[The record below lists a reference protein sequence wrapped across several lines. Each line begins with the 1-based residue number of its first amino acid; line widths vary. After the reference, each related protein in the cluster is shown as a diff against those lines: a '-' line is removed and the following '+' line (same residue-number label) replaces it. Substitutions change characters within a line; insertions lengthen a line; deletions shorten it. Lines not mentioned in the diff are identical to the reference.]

1 MSENDI
7 HADDSLTNTQVQDNT
22 PETAEEREHRLRKA
36 KRRRRLFTILPPILL
51 VLGILVLLYPVIST
65 YQNNVEQQRIAK
77 AFSAEQTNVGR
88 DVVKD
93 ELARADEYNR
103 QAAEAPILDPWLES
117 QRPNTPQYSD
127 YLSQLNVN
135 PVMATV
141 KVPKADISLPVY
153 HGTETSTLEKG
164 VGHLFGTALPV
175 GGEGTHT
182 VLTGHSGLGSAT
194 MFDHLNRVELGDV
207 FYIEVLGRH
216 LKYKVTDIR
225 TVLPNETETLNKV
238 AGKDLATLI
247 TCTPYGINT
256 HRLLVTG
263 ERVPMDD
270 AQVAEES
277 ANVEPAV
284 VQTWMIAVVVGIII
298 VLITTAVLWFLAHKN
313 RKKREAAQLAVV
325 ESGALAAEG
334 TQAADESEAQLI
346 GAEGDTAQGLES
358 GNDRTTDASEARE

>member
-1 MSENDI
+1 MSENEI
-7 HADDSLTNTQVQDNT
+7 HADDSLSNTQVQEA
-22 PETAEEREHRLRKA
+22 PETVGERDQRILKVQRHH
-36 KRRRRLFTILPPILL
+36 RLFTILPPVLL
-51 VLGILVLLYPVIST
+51 VLGILVLLYPVIAT
-65 YQNNVEQQRIAK
+65 YQNNLEQQRIAK
-77 AFSAEQTNVGR
+77 AFSAEQTNLGP
-88 DVVKD
+88 DVLKD

-117 QRPNTPQYSD
+117 QRPNTPQYSN
-127 YLSQLNVN
+127 YLSQLDVN

-141 KVPKADISLPVY
+141 KVPSADISLPIY

-194 MFDHLNRVELGDV
+194 MFDHLNRVKVGDV

-225 TVLPNETETLNKV
+225 TVLPNETESLNKV

-270 AQVAEES
+270 QQVAAES
-277 ANVEPAV
+277 AKVEPAV
-284 VQTWMIAVVVGIII
+284 VQTWMIAVVVGIIA
-298 VLITTAVLWFLAHKN
+298 VLIATAVLWGFARKN
-313 RKKREAAQLAVV
+313 RKKREAEAA
-325 ESGALAAEG
+325 AAAE
-334 TQAADESEAQLI
+334 TSA
-346 GAEGDTAQGLES
+346 
-358 GNDRTTDASEARE
+358 ASENGEETEINTPQR

>member
-1 MSENDI
+1 MSENEI
-7 HADDSLTNTQVQDNT
+7 HADDSLSSTQVQEA
-22 PETAEEREHRLRKA
+22 PETVGERDQRIRKA
-36 KRRRRLFTILPPILL
+36 QRRRRLFTILPPVLL
-51 VLGILVLLYPVIST
+51 VLGILVLLYPVIAT
-65 YQNNVEQQRIAK
+65 YQNNLEQQRIAK
-77 AFSAEQTNVGR
+77 AFSAEQTNLGP
-88 DVVKD
+88 DVLKD

-117 QRPNTPQYSD
+117 QRPNTPQYSN
-127 YLSQLNVN
+127 YLSQLDVN

-141 KVPKADISLPVY
+141 KVPSADISLPIY

-194 MFDHLNRVELGDV
+194 MFDHLNRVKVGDV

-225 TVLPNETETLNKV
+225 TVLPNETESLNKV

-270 AQVAEES
+270 QQVAAES
-277 ANVEPAV
+277 AKVEPAV
-284 VQTWMIAVVVGIII
+284 VQTWMIAVVVGIIA
-298 VLITTAVLWFLAHKN
+298 VLIATAVLWGFARKN
-313 RKKREAAQLAVV
+313 RKKREAEA
-325 ESGALAAEG
+325 GAAAE
-334 TQAADESEAQLI
+334 AFA
-346 GAEGDTAQGLES
+346 
-358 GNDRTTDASEARE
+358 ASENGEETAINTPQR

>member
-1 MSENDI
+1 MSENEI
-7 HADDSLTNTQVQDNT
+7 HADDSLSSTQVQEET
-22 PETAEEREHRLRKA
+22 PETAEERDQRIRKA
-36 KRRRRLFTILPPILL
+36 QRRRRLFTILPPVLL
-51 VLGILVLLYPVIST
+51 VLGILVLLYPVIAT
-65 YQNNVEQQRIAK
+65 YQNNLEQQRIAK
-77 AFSAEQTNVGR
+77 AFSAEQTNLGP
-88 DVVKD
+88 DVLKD

-117 QRPNTPQYSD
+117 QRPNTPQYSN
-127 YLSQLNVN
+127 YLSQLDVN

-141 KVPKADISLPVY
+141 KVPSADISLPIY

-313 RKKREAAQLAVV
+313 RKKREAAQLAAA

-346 GAEGDTAQGLES
+346 GAEGDTAHDLES
-358 GNDRTTDASEARE
+358 GNDPNIDASEARE

>member
-1 MSENDI
+1 MSENEI
-7 HADDSLTNTQVQDNT
+7 HADDSLSSTQVQEA
-22 PETAEEREHRLRKA
+22 PETVGERDQRIRKA
-36 KRRRRLFTILPPILL
+36 QRRRRLFTILPPVLL
-51 VLGILVLLYPVIST
+51 VLGILVLLYPVIAT
-65 YQNNVEQQRIAK
+65 YQNNLEQQRIAK
-77 AFSAEQTNVGR
+77 AFSAEQTNLGP
-88 DVVKD
+88 DVLKD

-117 QRPNTPQYSD
+117 QRPNTPQYSN
-127 YLSQLNVN
+127 YLSQLDVN

-141 KVPKADISLPVY
+141 KVPSADISLPIY

-194 MFDHLNRVELGDV
+194 MFDHLNRVKVGDV

-225 TVLPNETETLNKV
+225 TVLPNETESLNKV

-270 AQVAEES
+270 QQVAAES
-277 ANVEPAV
+277 AKVEPAV
-284 VQTWMIAVVVGIII
+284 VQTWMIAVVVGIIA
-298 VLITTAVLWFLAHKN
+298 VLIATAVLRGFARKN
-313 RKKREAAQLAVV
+313 RKKREAEAA
-325 ESGALAAEG
+325 AAAEVS
-334 TQAADESEAQLI
+334 A
-346 GAEGDTAQGLES
+346 
-358 GNDRTTDASEARE
+358 ASENGEETAINTPQR

>member
-1 MSENDI
+1 MSENEI
-7 HADDSLTNTQVQDNT
+7 HADDSLSNTQVQEA
-22 PETAEEREHRLRKA
+22 PETVGERDQRIRKA
-36 KRRRRLFTILPPILL
+36 QRRRRLFTILPPVLL
-51 VLGILVLLYPVIST
+51 VLGILVLLYPVIAT
-65 YQNNVEQQRIAK
+65 YQNNLEQQRIAK
-77 AFSAEQTNVGR
+77 AFSAEQTNLGP
-88 DVVKD
+88 DVLKD

-117 QRPNTPQYSD
+117 QRPNTPQYSN
-127 YLSQLNVN
+127 YLSQLDVN

-141 KVPKADISLPVY
+141 KVPSADISLPIY

-194 MFDHLNRVELGDV
+194 MFDHLNRVKVGDV

-225 TVLPNETETLNKV
+225 TVLPNETESLNKV

-270 AQVAEES
+270 QQVAAES
-277 ANVEPAV
+277 AKVEPAV
-284 VQTWMIAVVVGIII
+284 VQTWMIAVVVGIIA
-298 VLITTAVLWFLAHKN
+298 VLIATAVLWGFARKN
-313 RKKREAAQLAVV
+313 RKKREAEAA
-325 ESGALAAEG
+325 AAAE
-334 TQAADESEAQLI
+334 ASA
-346 GAEGDTAQGLES
+346 
-358 GNDRTTDASEARE
+358 ASENGEETAINTPQR

>member
-1 MSENDI
+1 MSENEI
-7 HADDSLTNTQVQDNT
+7 HADDSLSSTQVQEA
-22 PETAEEREHRLRKA
+22 PETVGERDQRIRKA
-36 KRRRRLFTILPPILL
+36 QRRRRLFTILPPVLL
-51 VLGILVLLYPVIST
+51 VLGILVLLYPVIAT
-65 YQNNVEQQRIAK
+65 YQNNLEQQRIAK
-77 AFSAEQTNVGR
+77 AFSAEQTNLGP
-88 DVVKD
+88 DVLKD

-117 QRPNTPQYSD
+117 QRPNTPQYSN
-127 YLSQLNVN
+127 YLSRLDVN

-141 KVPKADISLPVY
+141 KVPSADISLPIY

-194 MFDHLNRVELGDV
+194 MFDHLNRVKVGDV

-225 TVLPNETETLNKV
+225 TVLPNETESLNKV

-270 AQVAEES
+270 QQVAAES
-277 ANVEPAV
+277 AKVEPAV
-284 VQTWMIAVVVGIII
+284 VQTWMIAVVVGIIA
-298 VLITTAVLWFLAHKN
+298 VLIATAVLWGFARKN
-313 RKKREAAQLAVV
+313 RKKREAEAA
-325 ESGALAAEG
+325 AAAE
-334 TQAADESEAQLI
+334 ASA
-346 GAEGDTAQGLES
+346 
-358 GNDRTTDASEARE
+358 ASENGEETAINTPQR

>member
-1 MSENDI
+1 MSENEI
-7 HADDSLTNTQVQDNT
+7 HADDSLSSTQVQET
-22 PETAEEREHRLRKA
+22 PETAEERDQRIRKA
-36 KRRRRLFTILPPILL
+36 LRRRRLFTILPPVLL
-51 VLGILVLLYPVIST
+51 VLGILVLLYPVIAT
-65 YQNNVEQQRIAK
+65 YQNNLEQQRIAK
-77 AFSAEQTNVGR
+77 AFSAEQTNLGP
-88 DVVKD
+88 DVLKD

-117 QRPNTPQYSD
+117 QRPNTPQYSN
-127 YLSQLNVN
+127 YLSQLDVN

-141 KVPKADISLPVY
+141 KVPSADISLPIY

-194 MFDHLNRVELGDV
+194 MFDHLNRVKVGDV

-225 TVLPNETETLNKV
+225 TVLPNETESLNKV

-270 AQVAEES
+270 QQVAAES
-277 ANVEPAV
+277 AKVEPAV
-284 VQTWMIAVVVGIII
+284 VQTWMIAVVVGIIA
-298 VLITTAVLWFLAHKN
+298 VLIATAVLWGFARKN
-313 RKKREAAQLAVV
+313 RKKREAEAA
-325 ESGALAAEG
+325 AAAE
-334 TQAADESEAQLI
+334 ASA
-346 GAEGDTAQGLES
+346 
-358 GNDRTTDASEARE
+358 ASENGEETAINTPQR

>member
-1 MSENDI
+1 MSENEI
-7 HADDSLTNTQVQDNT
+7 HADDSLSSTQVQET
-22 PETAEEREHRLRKA
+22 PETAEERDQRIRKA
-36 KRRRRLFTILPPILL
+36 LRRRRLFTTLPPVLL
-51 VLGILVLLYPVIST
+51 VLGILVLLYPVIAT
-65 YQNNVEQQRIAK
+65 YQNNLEQQRIAK
-77 AFSAEQTNVGR
+77 AFSAEQTNLGP
-88 DVVKD
+88 DVLKD

-117 QRPNTPQYSD
+117 QRPNTPQYSN
-127 YLSQLNVN
+127 YLSQLDVN

-141 KVPKADISLPVY
+141 KVPSADISLPIY

-194 MFDHLNRVELGDV
+194 MFDHLNRVKVGDV

-225 TVLPNETETLNKV
+225 TVLPNETESLNKV

-270 AQVAEES
+270 QQVAAES
-277 ANVEPAV
+277 AKVEPAV
-284 VQTWMIAVVVGIII
+284 VQTWMIAVVVGIIA
-298 VLITTAVLWFLAHKN
+298 VLIATAVLWGFARKN
-313 RKKREAAQLAVV
+313 RKKREAEAA
-325 ESGALAAEG
+325 AAAE
-334 TQAADESEAQLI
+334 ASA
-346 GAEGDTAQGLES
+346 
-358 GNDRTTDASEARE
+358 ASENGEETEINTPQR

>member
-1 MSENDI
+1 MSENEI
-7 HADDSLTNTQVQDNT
+7 HADDSLSNTQVQEA
-22 PETAEEREHRLRKA
+22 PETVGERDQRILKVQRHH
-36 KRRRRLFTILPPILL
+36 RLFTILPPVLL
-51 VLGILVLLYPVIST
+51 VLGILVLLYPVIAT
-65 YQNNVEQQRIAK
+65 YQNNLEQQRIAK
-77 AFSAEQTNVGR
+77 AFSVEQTNLGP
-88 DVVKD
+88 DVLKD

-117 QRPNTPQYSD
+117 QRPNTPQYSN
-127 YLSQLNVN
+127 YLSQLDVN

-141 KVPKADISLPVY
+141 KVPSADISLPIY
-153 HGTETSTLEKG
+153 HGTEASTLEKG

-194 MFDHLNRVELGDV
+194 MFDHLNRVKVGDV

-225 TVLPNETETLNKV
+225 TVLPNETESLNKV

-270 AQVAEES
+270 QQVAAES
-277 ANVEPAV
+277 AKVEPAV
-284 VQTWMIAVVVGIII
+284 VQTWMIAVVVGIIA
-298 VLITTAVLWFLAHKN
+298 VLIATAVLWGFARKN
-313 RKKREAAQLAVV
+313 RKKREAEAA
-325 ESGALAAEG
+325 AAAE
-334 TQAADESEAQLI
+334 ASA
-346 GAEGDTAQGLES
+346 
-358 GNDRTTDASEARE
+358 ASENGEETAINTPQR

>member
-1 MSENDI
+1 MSENEI
-7 HADDSLTNTQVQDNT
+7 HADDSLSNTQVEEET
-22 PETAEEREHRLRKA
+22 PETAEERDQRIRKA
-36 KRRRRLFTILPPILL
+36 QRRRRLFTILPPILL
-51 VLGILVLLYPVIST
+51 VLGILVLLYPVIAT
-65 YQNNVEQQRIAK
+65 YQNNLEQQRIAK

-88 DVVKD
+88 DVIKD

-117 QRPNTPQYSD
+117 QRPNTPQYTD

-141 KVPKADISLPVY
+141 KVPSADISLPIY

-313 RKKREAAQLAVV
+313 RKKREAAQLAAA

-334 TQAADESEAQLI
+334 TQAADESDAQLV
-346 GAEGDTAQGLES
+346 GVEGDTAQNLES
-358 GNDRTTDASEARE
+358 GNDPNTDASEARE

>member
-1 MSENDI
+1 MSENEI
-7 HADDSLTNTQVQDNT
+7 HADDSLSSTQVQEA
-22 PETAEEREHRLRKA
+22 PETVGERDQRIRKA
-36 KRRRRLFTILPPILL
+36 QRRRRLFTILPPVLL
-51 VLGILVLLYPVIST
+51 VLGILVLLYPVIAT
-65 YQNNVEQQRIAK
+65 YQNNLEQQRIAK
-77 AFSAEQTNVGR
+77 AFSAEQTNLGP
-88 DVVKD
+88 DVLKD

-117 QRPNTPQYSD
+117 QRPNTPQYSN
-127 YLSQLNVN
+127 YLSRLDVN

-141 KVPKADISLPVY
+141 KVPSADISLPIY

-194 MFDHLNRVELGDV
+194 MFDHLNRVKVGDV

-225 TVLPNETETLNKV
+225 TVLPNETESLNKV

-270 AQVAEES
+270 QQVAAES
-277 ANVEPAV
+277 AKVEPAV
-284 VQTWMIAVVVGIII
+284 VQTWMIAVVIGIIA
-298 VLITTAVLWFLAHKN
+298 VLIATAVLWLFARKN
-313 RKKREAAQLAVV
+313 RKKREAEAA
-325 ESGALAAEG
+325 AAAE
-334 TQAADESEAQLI
+334 ASAVSEN
-346 GAEGDTAQGLES
+346 GEEAEINTPQ
-358 GNDRTTDASEARE
+358 R

>member
-1 MSENDI
+1 MSENEI
-7 HADDSLTNTQVQDNT
+7 HADDSLSSTQVQEA
-22 PETAEEREHRLRKA
+22 PETVGERDQRILKVQ
-36 KRRRRLFTILPPILL
+36 RRRRLFTILPPVLL
-51 VLGILVLLYPVIST
+51 VLGILVLLYPVIAT
-65 YQNNVEQQRIAK
+65 YQNNLEQQRIAK
-77 AFSAEQTNVGR
+77 AFSAEQTNLGP
-88 DVVKD
+88 DVLKD

-117 QRPNTPQYSD
+117 QRPNTPQYSN
-127 YLSQLNVN
+127 YLSQLDVN

-141 KVPKADISLPVY
+141 KVPSADISLPIY

-194 MFDHLNRVELGDV
+194 MFDHLNRVKVGDV

-225 TVLPNETETLNKV
+225 TVLPNETESLNKV

-263 ERVPMDD
+263 ERLPMDD
-270 AQVAEES
+270 QQVAAES
-277 ANVEPAV
+277 AKVEPAV
-284 VQTWMIAVVVGIII
+284 VQTWMIAVVVGIIA
-298 VLITTAVLWFLAHKN
+298 VLIATAVLWFLAHKK
-313 RKKREAAQLAVV
+313 RKKREAEAA
-325 ESGALAAEG
+325 AAAE
-334 TQAADESEAQLI
+334 ASA
-346 GAEGDTAQGLES
+346 
-358 GNDRTTDASEARE
+358 ASENGEETEINTPQR

>member
-1 MSENDI
+1 MSENEI
-7 HADDSLTNTQVQDNT
+7 HADDSLSSTQVQEA
-22 PETAEEREHRLRKA
+22 PETVGERDQRILKVQ
-36 KRRRRLFTILPPILL
+36 RRRRLFTILPPVLL
-51 VLGILVLLYPVIST
+51 VLGILVLLYPVIAT
-65 YQNNVEQQRIAK
+65 YQNNLEQQRIAK
-77 AFSAEQTNVGR
+77 AFSAEQTNLGP
-88 DVVKD
+88 DVLKD

-117 QRPNTPQYSD
+117 QRPNTPQYSN
-127 YLSQLNVN
+127 YLSRLDVN

-141 KVPKADISLPVY
+141 KVPSADISLPIY

-194 MFDHLNRVELGDV
+194 MFDHLNRVKVGDV

-225 TVLPNETETLNKV
+225 TVLPNETESLNKV

-270 AQVAEES
+270 QQVAAES
-277 ANVEPAV
+277 AKVEPAV
-284 VQTWMIAVVVGIII
+284 VQTWMIAVVVGIIA
-298 VLITTAVLWFLAHKN
+298 VLIATAVLWGFARKN
-313 RKKREAAQLAVV
+313 RKKREAEAA
-325 ESGALAAEG
+325 AAAE
-334 TQAADESEAQLI
+334 ASA
-346 GAEGDTAQGLES
+346 
-358 GNDRTTDASEARE
+358 ASENGEETAINTPQR

>member
-1 MSENDI
+1 MSENEI
-7 HADDSLTNTQVQDNT
+7 HADDSLSSTQVQEA
-22 PETAEEREHRLRKA
+22 PETVGERDQRIRKA
-36 KRRRRLFTILPPILL
+36 QRRRRLFTILPPVLL
-51 VLGILVLLYPVIST
+51 VLGILVLLYPVIAT
-65 YQNNVEQQRIAK
+65 YQNNLEQQRIAK
-77 AFSAEQTNVGR
+77 AFSAEQTNLGP
-88 DVVKD
+88 DVLKD

-117 QRPNTPQYSD
+117 QRPNTPQYSN
-127 YLSQLNVN
+127 YLSQLDVN

-141 KVPKADISLPVY
+141 KVPSADISLPIY

-194 MFDHLNRVELGDV
+194 MFDHLNRVKVGDV

-225 TVLPNETETLNKV
+225 TVLPNETESLNKV

-270 AQVAEES
+270 QQVAAES
-277 ANVEPAV
+277 AKVEPAV
-284 VQTWMIAVVVGIII
+284 VQTWMIAVVVGIIA
-298 VLITTAVLWFLAHKN
+298 VLIATAVLWGFARKN
-313 RKKREAAQLAVV
+313 RKKREAEAAV
-325 ESGALAAEG
+325 AAEVS
-334 TQAADESEAQLI
+334 A
-346 GAEGDTAQGLES
+346 
-358 GNDRTTDASEARE
+358 ASENGEETAINTPQR

>member
-1 MSENDI
+1 MSENEI
-7 HADDSLTNTQVQDNT
+7 HADDSLSSTQVQEA
-22 PETAEEREHRLRKA
+22 PETVGERDQRIRKA
-36 KRRRRLFTILPPILL
+36 GRRRRLFTILPPVLL
-51 VLGILVLLYPVIST
+51 VLGILVLLYPVIAT
-65 YQNNVEQQRIAK
+65 YQNNLEQQRIAK
-77 AFSAEQTNVGR
+77 AFSAEQTNLGP
-88 DVVKD
+88 DVLKD

-117 QRPNTPQYSD
+117 QRPNTPQYSN
-127 YLSQLNVN
+127 YLSQLDVN

-141 KVPKADISLPVY
+141 KVPSADISLPIY

-194 MFDHLNRVELGDV
+194 MFDHLNRVKVGDV

-225 TVLPNETETLNKV
+225 TVLPNETESLNKV

-270 AQVAEES
+270 QQVAAES
-277 ANVEPAV
+277 AKVEPAV
-284 VQTWMIAVVVGIII
+284 VQTWMIAVVVGIIA
-298 VLITTAVLWFLAHKN
+298 VLIATAVLWGFARKN
-313 RKKREAAQLAVV
+313 RKKREAEAA
-325 ESGALAAEG
+325 AAAEVS
-334 TQAADESEAQLI
+334 A
-346 GAEGDTAQGLES
+346 
-358 GNDRTTDASEARE
+358 ASENGEETAINTPQR

>member
-1 MSENDI
+1 MSEHEI
-7 HADDSLTNTQVQDNT
+7 HADDSLSNTQVQEA
-22 PETAEEREHRLRKA
+22 PETVGERDQRILKVQ
-36 KRRRRLFTILPPILL
+36 RRRRLFTILPPVLL
-51 VLGILVLLYPVIST
+51 VLGILVLLYPVIAT
-65 YQNNVEQQRIAK
+65 YQNNLEQQRIAK
-77 AFSAEQTNVGR
+77 AFSAEQTNLGP
-88 DVVKD
+88 DVLKD

-117 QRPNTPQYSD
+117 QRPNTPQYSN
-127 YLSQLNVN
+127 YLSQLDVN

-141 KVPKADISLPVY
+141 KVPSADISLPIY

-194 MFDHLNRVELGDV
+194 MFDHLNRVKVGDV

-225 TVLPNETETLNKV
+225 TVLPNETESLNKV

-270 AQVAEES
+270 QQVAAES
-277 ANVEPAV
+277 AKVEPAV
-284 VQTWMIAVVVGIII
+284 VQTWMIAVVVGIIA
-298 VLITTAVLWFLAHKN
+298 VLIATAVLWGFARKN
-313 RKKREAAQLAVV
+313 RKKREVEAV
-325 ESGALAAEG
+325 ATAE
-334 TQAADESEAQLI
+334 ASA
-346 GAEGDTAQGLES
+346 
-358 GNDRTTDASEARE
+358 ASENGEETAINTPQR

>member
-1 MSENDI
+1 MSENEI
-7 HADDSLTNTQVQDNT
+7 HADDSLSSTQVQEA
-22 PETAEEREHRLRKA
+22 PETVGERDQRILKVQ
-36 KRRRRLFTILPPILL
+36 RRRRLFTILPPVLL
-51 VLGILVLLYPVIST
+51 VLGILVLLYPVIAT
-65 YQNNVEQQRIAK
+65 YQNNLEQQRIAK
-77 AFSAEQTNVGR
+77 AFSAEQTNLGP
-88 DVVKD
+88 DVLKD

-117 QRPNTPQYSD
+117 QRPNTPQYSN
-127 YLSQLNVN
+127 YLSQLDVN

-141 KVPKADISLPVY
+141 KVPSADISLPIY

-194 MFDHLNRVELGDV
+194 MFDHLNRVKVGDV

-225 TVLPNETETLNKV
+225 TVLPNETESLNKV

-270 AQVAEES
+270 QQVAAES
-277 ANVEPAV
+277 AKVEPAV
-284 VQTWMIAVVVGIII
+284 VQTWMIAVVVGIIA
-298 VLITTAVLWFLAHKN
+298 VLITTAVLWGFARKN
-313 RKKREAAQLAVV
+313 RKKREAEAA
-325 ESGALAAEG
+325 AAAE
-334 TQAADESEAQLI
+334 ASA
-346 GAEGDTAQGLES
+346 
-358 GNDRTTDASEARE
+358 ASENGEETAINTPQR

>member
-1 MSENDI
+1 MSENEI
-7 HADDSLTNTQVQDNT
+7 HADDSLSNTQVQEA
-22 PETAEEREHRLRKA
+22 PETVGERDQRIRKA
-36 KRRRRLFTILPPILL
+36 QRRRRLFTILPPVLL
-51 VLGILVLLYPVIST
+51 VLGILVLLYPVIAT
-65 YQNNVEQQRIAK
+65 YQNNLEQQRIAK
-77 AFSAEQTNVGR
+77 AFSAEQTNLGP
-88 DVVKD
+88 DVLKD

-117 QRPNTPQYSD
+117 QRPNTPQYSN
-127 YLSQLNVN
+127 YLSQLDVN

-141 KVPKADISLPVY
+141 KVPSADISLPIY

-164 VGHLFGTALPV
+164 AGHLFGTALPV

-194 MFDHLNRVELGDV
+194 MFDHLNRVKVGDV

-225 TVLPNETETLNKV
+225 TVLPNETESLNKV

-270 AQVAEES
+270 QQVAAES
-277 ANVEPAV
+277 AKVEPAV
-284 VQTWMIAVVVGIII
+284 VQTWMIAVVVGIIA
-298 VLITTAVLWFLAHKN
+298 VLITTAVLWGFARKN
-313 RKKREAAQLAVV
+313 RKKREAEAA
-325 ESGALAAEG
+325 AAAE
-334 TQAADESEAQLI
+334 ASA
-346 GAEGDTAQGLES
+346 
-358 GNDRTTDASEARE
+358 ASENGEETAINTPQR

>member
-1 MSENDI
+1 MSENEI
-7 HADDSLTNTQVQDNT
+7 HADDSLSSTQVQEA
-22 PETAEEREHRLRKA
+22 PETAGERDQRIRKA
-36 KRRRRLFTILPPILL
+36 QRRRRLFTILPPVLL
-51 VLGILVLLYPVIST
+51 VLGILVLLYPVIAT
-65 YQNNVEQQRIAK
+65 YQNNLEQQRIAK
-77 AFSAEQTNVGR
+77 AFSAEQTNLGP
-88 DVVKD
+88 DVLKD

-117 QRPNTPQYSD
+117 QRPNTPQYSN
-127 YLSQLNVN
+127 YLSQLDVN

-141 KVPKADISLPVY
+141 KVPSADISLPIY

-194 MFDHLNRVELGDV
+194 MFDHLNRVKVGDV

-225 TVLPNETETLNKV
+225 TVLPNETESLNKV

-270 AQVAEES
+270 QQVAAES
-277 ANVEPAV
+277 AKVEPAV
-284 VQTWMIAVVVGIII
+284 VQTWMIAVVVGIIA
-298 VLITTAVLWFLAHKN
+298 VLIATAVLWGFARKN
-313 RKKREAAQLAVV
+313 RKKREAEAA
-325 ESGALAAEG
+325 AAAE
-334 TQAADESEAQLI
+334 ASA
-346 GAEGDTAQGLES
+346 
-358 GNDRTTDASEARE
+358 ASENGEETAINTPQR

>member
-1 MSENDI
+1 M
-7 HADDSLTNTQVQDNT
+7 
-22 PETAEEREHRLRKA
+22 
-36 KRRRRLFTILPPILL
+36 
-51 VLGILVLLYPVIST
+51 
-65 YQNNVEQQRIAK
+65 
-77 AFSAEQTNVGR
+77 
-88 DVVKD
+88 
-93 ELARADEYNR
+93 
-103 QAAEAPILDPWLES
+103 ES
-117 QRPNTPQYSD
+117 QRPNTPQYSN
-127 YLSQLNVN
+127 YLSQLDVN

-141 KVPKADISLPVY
+141 KVPSADISLPIY

-194 MFDHLNRVELGDV
+194 MFDHLNRVKVGDV

-225 TVLPNETETLNKV
+225 TVLPNETESLNKV

-270 AQVAEES
+270 QQVAAES
-277 ANVEPAV
+277 AKVEPAV
-284 VQTWMIAVVVGIII
+284 IQTWMIAVVVGIIA
-298 VLITTAVLWFLAHKN
+298 VLIATAILWGLARKN
-313 RKKREAAQLAVV
+313 RKKREAEEAA
-325 ESGALAAEG
+325 AAEAS
-334 TQAADESEAQLI
+334 AA
-346 GAEGDTAQGLES
+346 S
-358 GNDRTTDASEARE
+358 GNGEEA

>member
-1 MSENDI
+1 MSENEI
-7 HADDSLTNTQVQDNT
+7 HADDSLSSTQVQEA
-22 PETAEEREHRLRKA
+22 PETVGERDQRIRKA
-36 KRRRRLFTILPPILL
+36 QRRRRLFTILPPVLL
-51 VLGILVLLYPVIST
+51 VLGILVLLYPVIAT
-65 YQNNVEQQRIAK
+65 YQNNLEQQRIAK
-77 AFSAEQTNVGR
+77 AFSAEQTNLGP
-88 DVVKD
+88 DVLKD

-117 QRPNTPQYSD
+117 QRPNTPQYSN
-127 YLSQLNVN
+127 YLSQLDVN

-141 KVPKADISLPVY
+141 KVPSADISLPIY

-194 MFDHLNRVELGDV
+194 MFDHLNRVKVGDV

-225 TVLPNETETLNKV
+225 TVLPNETESLNKV

-270 AQVAEES
+270 QQVAAES
-277 ANVEPAV
+277 AKVEPAV
-284 VQTWMIAVVVGIII
+284 VQTWMIAVVVGIIA
-298 VLITTAVLWFLAHKN
+298 VLITTAVLWGFARKN
-313 RKKREAAQLAVV
+313 RKKREVEAV
-325 ESGALAAEG
+325 AAAE
-334 TQAADESEAQLI
+334 ASA
-346 GAEGDTAQGLES
+346 
-358 GNDRTTDASEARE
+358 ASENGEETAINTPQR

>member
-1 MSENDI
+1 MSENEI
-7 HADDSLTNTQVQDNT
+7 HADDSLSNTQVQEET
-22 PETAEEREHRLRKA
+22 PETAEERDQRIRKA
-36 KRRRRLFTILPPILL
+36 QRRRRLFTILPPVLL
-51 VLGILVLLYPVIST
+51 VLGILVLLYPVIAT
-65 YQNNVEQQRIAK
+65 YQNNLEQQRIAK
-77 AFSAEQTNVGR
+77 AFSAEQTNLGP
-88 DVVKD
+88 DVLK
-93 ELARADEYNR
+93 EQLARADEYNR

-117 QRPNTPQYSD
+117 QRPNTPQYAD

-141 KVPKADISLPVY
+141 KVPSADISLPIY

-194 MFDHLNRVELGDV
+194 MFDHLNRVKVGDV

-225 TVLPNETETLNKV
+225 TVLPNETESLNKV

-277 ANVEPAV
+277 ANVEPAA
-284 VQTWMIAVVVGIII
+284 VQTWMIAVVVGIIA
-298 VLITTAVLWFLAHKN
+298 VLIVTAVFWLFARKN
-313 RKKREAAQLAVV
+313 RKKPEAEEGTAAVV
-325 ESGALAAEG
+325 SALSGSGEEAEIN
-334 TQAADESEAQLI
+334 TPQ
-346 GAEGDTAQGLES
+346 
-358 GNDRTTDASEARE
+358 R

>member
-1 MSENDI
+1 MSENEVY
-7 HADDSLTNTQVQDNT
+7 ADDSLSNTQVQEEI
-22 PETAEEREHRLRKA
+22 PETAGERDQRICKVQ
-36 KRRRRLFTILPPILL
+36 RRHRLFTILPPVLL
-51 VLGILVLLYPVIST
+51 VLGILVLLYPVVAT
-65 YQNNVEQQRIAK
+65 YQNNLEQQRIAK
-77 AFSAEQTNVGR
+77 AFSAEQTNLGP
-88 DVVKD
+88 DVLKD
-93 ELARADEYNR
+93 ELTRADEYNR
-103 QAAEAPILDPWLES
+103 HAAEAPILDPWLES
-117 QRPNTPQYSD
+117 QRPNTPQYSN

-141 KVPKADISLPVY
+141 KVPSADISLPIY

-194 MFDHLNRVELGDV
+194 MFDHLNRVKVGDV

-225 TVLPNETETLNKV
+225 TVLPNETESLNKV

-270 AQVAEES
+270 QQVAAES
-277 ANVEPAV
+277 AKVEPAV
-284 VQTWMIAVVVGIII
+284 VQTWMIAVVVGIIA
-298 VLITTAVLWFLAHKN
+298 VLMTTAVLWGFARKN
-313 RKKREAAQLAVV
+313 RKKREA
-325 ESGALAAEG
+325 EAA
-334 TQAADESEAQLI
+334 A
-346 GAEGDTAQGLES
+346 
-358 GNDRTTDASEARE
+358 ASENGEETAINTPQR

>member
-1 MSENDI
+1 MSENEI
-7 HADDSLTNTQVQDNT
+7 HADDSLSSTQVQEA
-22 PETAEEREHRLRKA
+22 PETVGERDQRIRKA
-36 KRRRRLFTILPPILL
+36 QRRRRLFTILPPVLL
-51 VLGILVLLYPVIST
+51 VLGILVLLYPVIAT
-65 YQNNVEQQRIAK
+65 YQNNLEQQRIAK
-77 AFSAEQTNVGR
+77 AFSAEQTNLGP
-88 DVVKD
+88 DVLKD

-117 QRPNTPQYSD
+117 QRPNTPQYSN
-127 YLSQLNVN
+127 YLSQLDVN

-141 KVPKADISLPVY
+141 KVPSADISLPIY

-194 MFDHLNRVELGDV
+194 MFDHLNRVKVGDV

-225 TVLPNETETLNKV
+225 TVLPNETESLNKV

-270 AQVAEES
+270 QQVAAES
-277 ANVEPAV
+277 AKVEAAV
-284 VQTWMIAVVVGIII
+284 VQTWMIAVVVGIIA
-298 VLITTAVLWFLAHKN
+298 VLIVTAVLWGFARKN
-313 RKKREAAQLAVV
+313 RKKHEAEAAA
-325 ESGALAAEG
+325 AAE
-334 TQAADESEAQLI
+334 ASA
-346 GAEGDTAQGLES
+346 
-358 GNDRTTDASEARE
+358 ASENGEETEINTPQR

>member
-1 MSENDI
+1 MSENEI
-7 HADDSLTNTQVQDNT
+7 HADDSLSSTQVQEA
-22 PETAEEREHRLRKA
+22 PETVGERDQRIRKA
-36 KRRRRLFTILPPILL
+36 QRRRRLFTILPPVLL
-51 VLGILVLLYPVIST
+51 VLGILVLLYPVIAT
-65 YQNNVEQQRIAK
+65 YQNNLEQQRIAK

-88 DVVKD
+88 DVIKD

-117 QRPNTPQYSD
+117 QRPNTPQYSN
-127 YLSQLNVN
+127 YLSQLDVN

-141 KVPKADISLPVY
+141 KVPSADISLPIY

-194 MFDHLNRVELGDV
+194 MFDHLNRVKVGDV

-225 TVLPNETETLNKV
+225 TVLPNETESLNKV

-270 AQVAEES
+270 QQVAAES
-277 ANVEPAV
+277 AKVEPAV
-284 VQTWMIAVVVGIII
+284 VQTWMIAVVVGIIA
-298 VLITTAVLWFLAHKN
+298 VLIATAVLWGFARKN
-313 RKKREAAQLAVV
+313 RKKREAEA
-325 ESGALAAEG
+325 GAAAE
-334 TQAADESEAQLI
+334 AFA
-346 GAEGDTAQGLES
+346 
-358 GNDRTTDASEARE
+358 ASENGEETAINTPQR

>member
-1 MSENDI
+1 MSENEI
-7 HADDSLTNTQVQDNT
+7 HADDSLSSTQVQEA
-22 PETAEEREHRLRKA
+22 PETVGERDQRIRKA
-36 KRRRRLFTILPPILL
+36 QRRRRLFTILPPVLL
-51 VLGILVLLYPVIST
+51 VLGILVLLYPVIAT
-65 YQNNVEQQRIAK
+65 YQNNLEQQRIAK
-77 AFSAEQTNVGR
+77 AFSAEQTNLGP
-88 DVVKD
+88 DVLKD
-93 ELARADEYNR
+93 ELARANEYNR

-117 QRPNTPQYSD
+117 QRPNTPQYSN
-127 YLSQLNVN
+127 YLSQLDVN

-141 KVPKADISLPVY
+141 KVPSADISLPIY

-194 MFDHLNRVELGDV
+194 MFDHLNRVKVGDV

-225 TVLPNETETLNKV
+225 TVLPNETESLNKV

-270 AQVAEES
+270 QQVAAES
-277 ANVEPAV
+277 AKVEPAV
-284 VQTWMIAVVVGIII
+284 VQTWMIAVVVGIIA
-298 VLITTAVLWFLAHKN
+298 VLIATAVLWGFARKN
-313 RKKREAAQLAVV
+313 RKKREAEAA
-325 ESGALAAEG
+325 AAAEVS
-334 TQAADESEAQLI
+334 A
-346 GAEGDTAQGLES
+346 
-358 GNDRTTDASEARE
+358 ASENGEETAINTPQR

>member
-1 MSENDI
+1 MSENEI
-7 HADDSLTNTQVQDNT
+7 HADDSLSSTQVQEA
-22 PETAEEREHRLRKA
+22 PETVGERDQRILKVQ
-36 KRRRRLFTILPPILL
+36 RRRRLFTILPPVLL
-51 VLGILVLLYPVIST
+51 VLGILVLLYPVIAT
-65 YQNNVEQQRIAK
+65 YQNNLEQQRIAK
-77 AFSAEQTNVGR
+77 AFSAEQTNLGP
-88 DVVKD
+88 DVLKD

-117 QRPNTPQYSD
+117 QRPNTPQYSN
-127 YLSQLNVN
+127 YLSRLDVN

-141 KVPKADISLPVY
+141 KVPSADISLPIY

-194 MFDHLNRVELGDV
+194 MFDHLNRVKVGDV

-225 TVLPNETETLNKV
+225 TVLPNETESLNKV

-270 AQVAEES
+270 QQVAAES
-277 ANVEPAV
+277 AKVEPAV
-284 VQTWMIAVVVGIII
+284 VQTWMIAVVVGIIA
-298 VLITTAVLWFLAHKN
+298 VLIATAVLWGFARKN
-313 RKKREAAQLAVV
+313 RKKREAEAA
-325 ESGALAAEG
+325 AAAE
-334 TQAADESEAQLI
+334 ASA
-346 GAEGDTAQGLES
+346 
-358 GNDRTTDASEARE
+358 ASENGEETEINTPQR

>member
-1 MSENDI
+1 MSENEI
-7 HADDSLTNTQVQDNT
+7 HADDSLSSTQVQEA
-22 PETAEEREHRLRKA
+22 PETVGERDQRIRKA
-36 KRRRRLFTILPPILL
+36 QRRRRLFTILPPVLL
-51 VLGILVLLYPVIST
+51 VLGILVLLYPVIAT
-65 YQNNVEQQRIAK
+65 YQNNLEQQRIAK
-77 AFSAEQTNVGR
+77 AFSAEQTNLGP
-88 DVVKD
+88 DVLKD

-117 QRPNTPQYSD
+117 QRPNTPQYSN
-127 YLSQLNVN
+127 YLSRLDVN

-141 KVPKADISLPVY
+141 KVPSADISLPIY

-194 MFDHLNRVELGDV
+194 MFDHLNRVKVGDV

-225 TVLPNETETLNKV
+225 TVLPNETESLNKV

-270 AQVAEES
+270 EQVAAES
-277 ANVEPAV
+277 AKVEPAV
-284 VQTWMIAVVVGIII
+284 VQTWMIAVVIGIIA
-298 VLITTAVLWFLAHKN
+298 VLIATAVLWGFARKN
-313 RKKREAAQLAVV
+313 RKKREAEAA
-325 ESGALAAEG
+325 AAAE
-334 TQAADESEAQLI
+334 ASA
-346 GAEGDTAQGLES
+346 
-358 GNDRTTDASEARE
+358 ASENGEETAINTPQR

>member
-1 MSENDI
+1 MSENEI
-7 HADDSLTNTQVQDNT
+7 HADDSLSNTQVEEET
-22 PETAEEREHRLRKA
+22 PETAQERDQRIRKA
-36 KRRRRLFTILPPILL
+36 QRRRRLFTILPPILL
-51 VLGILVLLYPVIST
+51 VLGILVLLYPVIAT

-88 DVVKD
+88 DVIKD

-117 QRPNTPQYSD
+117 QRPNTPQYTD

-141 KVPKADISLPVY
+141 KVPSADISLPIY

-313 RKKREAAQLAVV
+313 RKKREAAQLAVA

-334 TQAADESEAQLI
+334 TQSSDE
-346 GAEGDTAQGLES
+346 
-358 GNDRTTDASEARE
+358 

>member
-1 MSENDI
+1 MSENEI
-7 HADDSLTNTQVQDNT
+7 HADDSLSSTQVQEA
-22 PETAEEREHRLRKA
+22 PETVGERDQRIRKA
-36 KRRRRLFTILPPILL
+36 QRRRRLFTILPPVLL
-51 VLGILVLLYPVIST
+51 VLGILVLLYPVIAT
-65 YQNNVEQQRIAK
+65 YQNNLEQQRIAK
-77 AFSAEQTNVGR
+77 AFSAEQTNLGP
-88 DVVKD
+88 DVLKD

-117 QRPNTPQYSD
+117 QRPNTPQYSN
-127 YLSQLNVN
+127 YLSQLDVN

-141 KVPKADISLPVY
+141 KVPSADISLPIY

-194 MFDHLNRVELGDV
+194 MFDHLNRVKVGDV

-225 TVLPNETETLNKV
+225 TVLPNETESLNKV

-270 AQVAEES
+270 QQVAAES
-277 ANVEPAV
+277 AKVEPAV
-284 VQTWMIAVVVGIII
+284 VQTWMIAVVVGIIA
-298 VLITTAVLWFLAHKN
+298 VLIATAVLWGFARKN
-313 RKKREAAQLAVV
+313 RKKREAEAA
-325 ESGALAAEG
+325 AAAE
-334 TQAADESEAQLI
+334 ASA
-346 GAEGDTAQGLES
+346 
-358 GNDRTTDASEARE
+358 ASENGEETAINTPQR

>member
-1 MSENDI
+1 MSENEI
-7 HADDSLTNTQVQDNT
+7 HADDSLSSTQVQEA
-22 PETAEEREHRLRKA
+22 PETAEERDQRIRKA
-36 KRRRRLFTILPPILL
+36 QRRRRLFTILPPVLL
-51 VLGILVLLYPVIST
+51 VLGILVLLYPVIAT
-65 YQNNVEQQRIAK
+65 YQNNLEQQRIAK
-77 AFSAEQTNVGR
+77 AFSAEQTNLGA
-88 DVVKD
+88 DVLKD

-117 QRPNTPQYSD
+117 QRPNTPQYSN
-127 YLSQLNVN
+127 YLSQLDVN

-141 KVPKADISLPVY
+141 KVPSADISLPIY

-194 MFDHLNRVELGDV
+194 MFDHLNRVKVGDV

-225 TVLPNETETLNKV
+225 TVLPNETESLNKV

-263 ERVPMDD
+263 ERLPMDD
-270 AQVAEES
+270 QQVAAES
-277 ANVEPAV
+277 AKVEPAV
-284 VQTWMIAVVVGIII
+284 VQTWMIAVVVGIIA
-298 VLITTAVLWFLAHKN
+298 VLIATAVLWGFARKN
-313 RKKREAAQLAVV
+313 RKKREAEAA
-325 ESGALAAEG
+325 AAAE
-334 TQAADESEAQLI
+334 ASA
-346 GAEGDTAQGLES
+346 
-358 GNDRTTDASEARE
+358 ASENGEETAINTPQR

>member
-1 MSENDI
+1 MSENEI
-7 HADDSLTNTQVQDNT
+7 HADDSLSSTQVHEEI
-22 PETAEEREHRLRKA
+22 PETAEERDQRIRKA
-36 KRRRRLFTILPPILL
+36 GRRRRLFTILPPVLL
-51 VLGILVLLYPVIST
+51 VLGILVLLYPVIAT
-65 YQNNVEQQRIAK
+65 YQNNLEQQRIAK
-77 AFSAEQTNVGR
+77 AFSAEQTNLGP
-88 DVVKD
+88 DVLKD

-103 QAAEAPILDPWLES
+103 KAAEAPILDPWLES
-117 QRPNTPQYSD
+117 QRPNTPQYSN
-127 YLSQLNVN
+127 YLSQLDVN

-141 KVPKADISLPVY
+141 KVPSADISLPIY

-194 MFDHLNRVELGDV
+194 MFDHLNRVKVGNV
-207 FYIEVLGRH
+207 FYIEVLDRH

-225 TVLPNETETLNKV
+225 TVLPNETESLNKV

-270 AQVAEES
+270 QQVAAES
-277 ANVEPAV
+277 AKVEPAV
-284 VQTWMIAVVVGIII
+284 IQTWMIAVVVGIIA
-298 VLITTAVLWFLAHKN
+298 VLIATAVLCGLARKN
-313 RKKREAAQLAVV
+313 RKKREAEEGAAAVV
-325 ESGALAAEG
+325 SARSGSGEEAEIN
-334 TQAADESEAQLI
+334 TPQ
-346 GAEGDTAQGLES
+346 
-358 GNDRTTDASEARE
+358 R